1 MSTHSKNPMTTT
13 ANPLVRPQ
21 TASAELP
28 AVPLTT
34 EGYSVLHQMMRFR
47 WTSWRALPDATR
59 SAIAQEAAAA
69 LGEMEK
75 NAAGQSALFSLIGHK
90 GDLMLVHFRKSF
102 ADLNQAELKMAGL
115 RLSDYLEPTSSY
127 LSIIELGL
135 YDSTL
140 KIYKELTDQGIQPHS
155 DQWKAEI
162 ECKLNRHREA
172 MHPRL
177 FPEIPPNRYIC
188 FYPMDRRRGEDKNW
202 YTLPIEERARQMSD
216 HGMVGRRY
224 AGEVKQ
230 IITGSIGFDDWEWG
244 VDLFADDPLVFK
256 KLIYEMR
263 FDHVSAVYA
272 LFGTFYIGLRCP
284 ANRLYDLLE
293 GNLPQHNQSAVC
305 PSFELVWGRAPRPS
319 KPSEARQLP
328 AGIAT
333 LNALLPANAL
343 PFRMLRLRKSKL
355 VPLHIH
361 ARPAKRHTL
370 HAQAESLFRGIFS
383 GQPDRP
389 ARANHAVPWQSG
401 NLLQDSH
408 NLPRGARPA
417 RGFG

>member
-1 MSTHSKNPMTTT
+1 MDAVIMSAHPEKPMTTT
-13 ANPLVRPQ
+13 APPVRSP
-21 TASAELP
+21 AAPAEVP

-47 WTSWRALPDATR
+47 WTAWKPLPEGTR
-59 SAIAQEAAAA
+59 SSIAQEAGAV

-75 NAAGQSALFSLIGHK
+75 NQEGQSALFSLIGHK

-102 ADLNQAELKMAGL
+102 ADLNQAELKLAGL
-115 RLSDYLEPTSSY
+115 RLSEYFEPTSSY
-127 LSIIELGL
+127 LSVIELGL

-162 ECKLNRHREA
+162 ECKLDRHREA
-172 MHPRL
+172 MRPRL
-177 FPEIPPNRYIC
+177 FPEIPPNRYVC

-202 YTLPIEERARQMSD
+202 YMLPIEERARQMND
-216 HGMVGRRY
+216 HGLVGRRY

-272 LFGTFYIGLRCP
+272 LFGQFYVGVRCP
-284 ANRLYDLLE
+284 A
-293 GNLPQHNQSAVC
+293 
-305 PSFELVWGRAPRPS
+305 
-319 KPSEARQLP
+319 
-328 AGIAT
+328 AG
-333 LNALLPANAL
+333 L
-343 PFRMLRLRKSKL
+343 
-355 VPLHIH
+355 
-361 ARPAKRHTL
+361 
-370 HAQAESLFRGIFS
+370 
-383 GQPDRP
+383 
-389 ARANHAVPWQSG
+389 G
-401 NLLQDSH
+401 NLLSGE
-408 NLPRGARPA
+408 LPK
-417 RGFG
+417 